1 MENCARV
8 NVADV
13 SDAQAGAFAAEP
25 FSGEDVNDAGEAAVR
40 ELACQHYPAP
50 CRKDAVRIL
59 RSVRRVCGRG
69 RSAVRRVCG

>member
-1 MENCARV
+1 MLENCARV

-13 SDAQAGAFAAEP
+13 GEAQAGAFAAEP

-50 CRKDAVRIL
+50 CREDAVRIL
-59 RSVRRVCGRG
+59 LSVRRVCG
-69 RSAVRRVCG
+69 